1 MTKKYKKNNKQ
12 KQENCEIIQFD
23 KEEIQKVEIN
33 TKQGYIKLY
42 RSVMNWEWYK
52 NQNTKNLFYHC
63 IMKANHQETKYQ
75 GITIPR
81 GAFMTSQKKLSEE
94 TGLTIQ
100 EVKTAIKHLILTKE
114 LTKLSTRGKTQ
125 GYTLLKVN
133 KYDIY
138 QGINQVTNQDVNHG
152 ATYNKNEKKYINK
165 KTPSSSS
172 KNRDKQ
178 VVKPSKFCLKVME
191 MYNEWFGTNYTKN
204 NTEPYVIELMN
215 DLETKKKATLEDV
228 ENVIYGRKKAW
239 GNDEKMKSYLT
250 PSVIF
255 GDKFNEYLQTSKSVQ

>member
-81 GAFMTSQKKLSEE
+81 GAFMTSQ
-94 TGLTIQ
+94 
-100 EVKTAIKHLILTKE
+100 
-114 LTKLSTRGKTQ
+114 
-125 GYTLLKVN
+125 
-133 KYDIY
+133 
-138 QGINQVTNQDVNHG
+138 
-152 ATYNKNEKKYINK
+152 
-165 KTPSSSS
+165 
-172 KNRDKQ
+172 
-178 VVKPSKFCLKVME
+178 
-191 MYNEWFGTNYTKN
+191 
-204 NTEPYVIELMN
+204 
-215 DLETKKKATLEDV
+215 
-228 ENVIYGRKKAW
+228 
-239 GNDEKMKSYLT
+239 
-250 PSVIF
+250 
-255 GDKFNEYLQTSKSVQ
+255 